1 MRTETW
7 RAFGCEVVVGG
18 DVPAAELEAVH
29 DLFVRRDRSFS
40 RFRPDS
46 ELNAVNAS
54 RASHVV
60 VSEEFAS
67 MLARALT
74 AARAS
79 DGCVD
84 PTLGQALL
92 SAGYDR
98 DFRQI
103 VPVDVPPGPPVGSAL
118 DAVRL
123 SGRLLSRPPGLLL
136 DLNGVVK
143 SDTVDEALGLAPS
156 AAFVSAGGDL
166 AARAS
171 VDVALAGGEVVCLR
185 RGGLAT
191 SSTER
196 RRWLRAGEC
205 RHHLIDPRT
214 GASARSPWLEV
225 SVCARTCLQADVAA
239 KTALLLGPDGP
250 EWLDRHGLP
259 GRLRAGSGTI
269 VRTATWPGQLVPEAA
284 CT

>member
-7 RAFGCEVVVGG
+7 SAFGCEVVVGG
-18 DVPAAELEAVH
+18 DVPDDELEAVRE
-29 DLFVRRDRSFS
+29 LFVRRDRSFS

-46 ELNAVNAS
+46 ELSAVNAS
-54 RASHVV
+54 RASHIV
-60 VSEEFAS
+60 VSDEFAS

-79 DGCVD
+79 GGCVD
-84 PTLGQALL
+84 PTLGRALI

-103 VPVDVPPGPPVGSAL
+103 VPVDAPSGPPVGSAL

-123 SGRLLSRPPGLLL
+123 SGRILSRPPGVLL

-143 SDTVDEALGLAPS
+143 SDTVDRALLLAPS
-156 AAFVSAGGDL
+156 AVFVSAGGDL
-166 AARAS
+166 AARAP
-171 VDVALAGGEVVCLR
+171 VDVALSAGELVCLR

-196 RRWLRAGEC
+196 RRWLRAGER
-205 RHHLIDPRT
+205 RHHLIDPQT

-225 SVCARTCLQADVAA
+225 SVCARTCLEADVAA
-239 KTALLLGPDGP
+239 KTALLLGHDGP
-250 EWLDRHGLP
+250 GWLDRHGLP
-259 GRLRAGSGTI
+259 GRLRAESDKI
-269 VRTATWPGQLVPEAA
+269 VRTATWPGQVVPETA